1 MSRKPAN
8 DTFTRFTS
16 TTPSLSQSQSTASEP
31 SSGSQTNP
39 NETPRERVARLRAEH
54 AAKRVAALS
63 SADRIVAWGRRGADV
78 AHRAT
83 TYTLLGFSA
92 VATAF
97 AAYGLVSLVSHN
109 RTQKRA
115 WIDREMGKLDDARA
129 AFLEGRAS
137 AEQLHLLEQ
146 ERAGEA
152 LKGKWDEEQ
161 KQKRWFGT
169 FRDKFSRAFGS
180 GDKGSE
186 GPNSETTEGKR
197 LLDES
202 MPQQAQSQNQQQQQQ
217 QAPRRFKRGDTEVE
231 LRPAAVQES
240 AVAGVGLDEQGR
252 PVPIGKMQQVR
263 LPPSTSVARQAKD
276 AAILGETQTS
286 RRGGPLDQWAENATR
301 SVENTGSSFWDSIFG
316 GGRSSPNP
324 SS

>member
-31 SSGSQTNP
+31 LSGSQINS

-152 LKGKWDEEQ
+152 LKEKWDEDK

-169 FRDKFSRAFGS
+169 FRDKFSKAFGS
-180 GDKGSE
+180 GDKGPE
-186 GPNSETTEGKR
+186 GPNTEVAEGKR
-197 LLDES
+197 LLDEA
-202 MPQQAQSQNQQQQQQ
+202 MPQQVQSQSQQQQQQ
-217 QAPRRFKRGDTEVE
+217 TPRRFKMGDAEVE

-252 PVPIGKMQQVR
+252 PVPIGKMRQVR
-263 LPPSTSVARQAKD
+263 VPPSTSVARQAED
-276 AAILGETQTS
+276 AAILGTTQTS

-301 SVENTGSSFWDSIFG
+301 SAENTGSSILDSIFG
-316 GGRSSPNP
+316 GRRSSPTG